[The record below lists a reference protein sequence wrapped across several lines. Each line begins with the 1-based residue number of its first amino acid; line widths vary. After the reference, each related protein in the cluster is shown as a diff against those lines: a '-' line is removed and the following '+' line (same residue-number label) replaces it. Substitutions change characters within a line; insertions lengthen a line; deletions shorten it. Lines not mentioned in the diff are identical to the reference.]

1 MDNQE
6 GPPMWYMELCS
17 MLCGSLDGRGI
28 WRRMDT
34 CICMAESL
42 HCSPETIIIL
52 LIGYTPKTN
61 NYGLWVIM
69 LCQCGFT
76 SCDKCTTLMRAIEN
90 GETVSGGRVYAGNIY
105 TSLQFCYES
114 KTALL
119 KVLMKTLKKFLSARI
134 YYFSQIYGLDK
145 WFCWSEAIQLG
156 FNGWGWSLTRDS
168 SPHGH
173 STFERLLWAGTHKG
187 IKVPS
192 TKLTQVSTGQRF
204 SSLCLHD
211 TFYYLI
217 YQSLIAKTRVSMGHD
232 FPHAYILGGGD
243 SWSPLFT

>member
-1 MDNQE
+1 MRQPRWKGNLE
-6 GPPMWYMELCS
+6 ENGHMYMY
-17 MLCGSLDGRGI
+17 GWVPSLFTWNHHNI
-28 WRRMDT
+28 VNWLY
-34 CICMAESL
+34 S
-42 HCSPETIIIL
+42 
-52 LIGYTPKTN
+52 KKN